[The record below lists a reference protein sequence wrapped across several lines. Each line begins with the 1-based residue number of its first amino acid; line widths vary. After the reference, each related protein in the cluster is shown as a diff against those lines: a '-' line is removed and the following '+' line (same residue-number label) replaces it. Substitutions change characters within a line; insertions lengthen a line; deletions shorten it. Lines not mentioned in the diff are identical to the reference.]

1 MSRRRTA
8 ARPARAP
15 RRRATAPVAP
25 VLLRASDALYA
36 PVVTLVE
43 QAKEPLRR
51 AILTRFL
58 RAASSAVGQATPTTL
73 TKAASA
79 DSDLTAVVTTL
90 EAVMPEPGKA
100 SDEDVIAGAQL
111 RGLEA
116 RQRVL
121 EAEGGTLSAEQMARR
136 LQLTRQAVDLR
147 RRNHRLIGL
156 PVGRHGYRYPVWQL
170 GPNGV
175 WPWVPP
181 VIDALAPHDPWQQVF
196 FLLSPHPD
204 LGGQTPLNALRGGRT
219 DDVLALARTYAAYG
233 LG

>member
-1 MSRRRTA
+1 
-8 ARPARAP
+8 
-15 RRRATAPVAP
+15 
-25 VLLRASDALYA
+25 VLPASDALYTS
-36 PVVTLVE
+36 VITLVE
-43 QAKEPLRR
+43 QAREPLRR

-58 RAASSAVGQATPTTL
+58 RAAGAAVGQATATTL

-79 DSDLTAVVTTL
+79 NSDFTAVLATL
-90 EAVMPEPGKA
+90 EAVMPAPDNA
-100 SDEDVIAGAQL
+100 SDEDVITGAQL
-111 RGLEA
+111 RGLDA

-121 EAEGGTLSAEQMARR
+121 EAEGGTLGAEQMARR

-170 GPNGV
+170 GPNGI
-175 WPWVPP
+175 WPWVPL

-204 LGGQTPLNALRGGRT
+204 LGGQPPLDALRGGRI
-219 DDVLALARTYAAYG
+219 DDVVAIARTYASYG

>member
-1 MSRRRTA
+1 MSHRK
-8 ARPARAP
+8 PASHASRAP
-15 RRRATAPVAP
+15 RGGKARQTTL
-25 VLLRASDALYA
+25 VLPASDALYTSVA
-36 PVVTLVE
+36 TLVE

-58 RAASSAVGQATPTTL
+58 RAAGAAVGQATPTTL
-73 TKAASA
+73 TRAASA
-79 DSDLTAVVTTL
+79 DSDLAAVLATL
-90 EAVMPEPGKA
+90 EAAIPEPRNA
-100 SDEDVIAGAQL
+100 SDEDVITKAQL
-111 RGLEA
+111 RGLDA
-116 RQRVL
+116 RQHVL

-136 LQLTRQAVDLR
+136 LHLTRQAVDLR

-170 GPNGV
+170 GPAGI
-175 WPWVPP
+175 WPWVSQM
-181 VIDALAPHDPWQQVF
+181 IDALAPHDSWQQVF

-204 LGGQTPLNALRGGRT
+204 LGGERPLDALRSGRI

>member
-1 MSRRRTA
+1 MSRRRA
-8 ARPARAP
+8 ALHGSRADP
-15 RRRATAPVAP
+15 KRRIQAAAA
-25 VLLRASDALYA
+25 LSASDPLYA
-36 PVVTLVE
+36 PLVTLVE

-58 RAASSAVGQATPTTL
+58 RAASSAVSHATPTTL

-90 EAVMPEPGKA
+90 EAVIPEPGEA

-121 EAEGGTLSAEQMARR
+121 EAEGGTLSAEQLARR
-136 LQLTRQAVDLR
+136 LRLTRQAVDLR
-147 RRNHRLIGL
+147 RRNRRLIGL
-156 PVGRHGYRYPVWQL
+156 PVGRHGYRYPAWQL

-175 WPWVPP
+175 WPWVPS
-181 VIDALAPHDPWQQVF
+181 VIEALAPHDPWQQVF
-196 FLLSPHPD
+196 FLRGPHPD
-204 LGGQTPLNALRGGRT
+204 LGGQTPLDALRGGRT
-219 DDVLALARTYAAYG
+219 DEVVALARTYATYG

>member
-1 MSRRRTA
+1 MSHRKSAPHT
-8 ARPARAP
+8 RPLASARAKKE
-15 RRRATAPVAP
+15 AVLAVA
-25 VLLRASDALYA
+25 ASDPLYTSVA
-36 PVVTLVE
+36 ALVE
-43 QAKEPLRR
+43 QNKEPLRR

-58 RAASSAVGQATPTTL
+58 RAAGMAIGQASPATL

-79 DSDLTAVVTTL
+79 ESDLTAVLATL
-90 EAVMPEPGKA
+90 EAAIPEPHVA
-100 SDEDVIAGAQL
+100 SDEEVIAGAQL
-111 RGLEA
+111 RGLDA
-116 RQRVL
+116 RQHVL
-121 EAEGGTLSAEQMARR
+121 DAEGGTLSAEQLARR

-175 WPWVPP
+175 WSWLPT
-181 VIDALAPHDPWQQVF
+181 VIEALAPHDPWQQVF

-204 LGGQTPLNALRGGRT
+204 LGGETPLSTLRGGRI
-219 DDVLALARTYAAYG
+219 DEVLALARTYAAYG

>member
-1 MSRRRTA
+1 VRIEPT
-8 ARPARAP
+8 
-15 RRRATAPVAP
+15 
-25 VLLRASDALYA
+25 DALYA
-36 PVVTLVE
+36 PIAALVAL
-43 QAKEPLRR
+43 AKEPLRR

-58 RAASSAVGQATPTTL
+58 RAAGAAVAQAAPATL
-73 TKAASA
+73 TKAAGAS
-79 DSDLTAVVTTL
+79 SDLTAVLTTL
-90 EAVMPEPGKA
+90 EAAIPEPDGA
-100 SDEDVIAGAQL
+100 SDEDVITAAQL

-121 EAEGGTLSAEQMARR
+121 EAAGGTLSAEQMARR

-147 RRNHRLIGL
+147 RRNRRLIAL

-170 GPNGV
+170 GRNGI
-175 WPWVPP
+175 WPWVPQ

-204 LGGQTPLNALRGGRT
+204 LGGDTPLTALRDGRI
-219 DDVLALARTYAAYG
+219 DDVLSLARTYAAHG